1 MSTDWNRIADE
12 ATEATDA
19 HFATQIA
26 SLTRLNSTEI
36 NTLIS
41 ESGISKRDLATVFKV
56 LKESTTTNEA
66 KANAIR
72 NTSKGLQVLVALAA
86 KVL

>member
-26 SLTRLNSTEI
+26 SLTRLNTTEI

>member
-26 SLTRLNSTEI
+26 SLTRLNSAEI

>member
-12 ATEATDA
+12 AAEATDA

-26 SLTRLNSTEI
+26 SLTRLNSAEI
-36 NTLIS
+36 NALIS

-56 LKESTTTNEA
+56 LNDSSASNEA
-66 KANAIR
+66 KANALK

-86 KVL
+86 KAL

>member
-26 SLTRLNSTEI
+26 SLTRLNSAEI

-41 ESGISKRDLATVFKV
+41 ESGISKHDLATVFKV